1 MREILTDPKIMKTT
15 TLLAGNI
22 PSTEDE
28 LNEIIKS
35 FMEPNENLR
44 EKYGLQKIYK
54 QNSDECLGVAGL
66 IRTNSEVIDELIISE
81 AVLLIKSQ
89 YIGKGMGLFAS
100 IKLIDMAM
108 NLNNILISSVW
119 EENTP
124 SIRLIE
130 KNGMKLKERMV
141 KTYKNLSFI
150 VRTYIKFP
158 KTIIEADNAID
169 IKSLLLT
176 KKLST
181 RIEFNDVQKVA

>member
-1 MREILTDPKIMKTT
+1 MKTS
-15 TLLAGNI
+15 TLLAGNV
-22 PSTEDE
+22 PSTENE

-35 FMEPNENLR
+35 FIEPNENLR

-66 IRTNSEVIDELIISE
+66 IRTNGEVIDELIISE
-81 AVLLIKSQ
+81 AVLFIKSE
-89 YIGKGMGLFAS
+89 YIGKGIGLFTS
-100 IKLIDMAM
+100 IKLMDLAM
-108 NLNNILISSVW
+108 SLNNILISSVW

-130 KNGMKLKERMV
+130 KNGMKLKEKIV
-141 KTYKNLSFI
+141 KTYKNVSFI

-158 KTIIEADNAID
+158 KTITEIESTID

-176 KKLST
+176 KKLSA
-181 RIEFNDVQKVA
+181 RIELNDVQKVA